1 VVVFQAELLLV
12 VEDQVADEDNFCF
25 NYRFQ

>member
-1 VVVFQAELLLV
+1 VVAFLAEVHLV